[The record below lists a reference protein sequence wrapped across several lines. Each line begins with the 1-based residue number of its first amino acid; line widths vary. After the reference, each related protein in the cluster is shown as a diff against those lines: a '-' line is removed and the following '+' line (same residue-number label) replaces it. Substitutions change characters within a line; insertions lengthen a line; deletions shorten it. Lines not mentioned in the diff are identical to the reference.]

1 MSSSITSSPNDTD
14 RCTWHQGF
22 SSRRSWITIPC
33 LTLFIFFAIMPQEGR
48 GGYHEK
54 RLLNHL
60 LANYNTLE
68 RPVANES
75 EPLEVKFGLTLQQ
88 IIDVDEKNQILTTNA
103 WLNLEWTDYNLQWNE
118 SEYGGVRDLR
128 ITPNKL
134 WKPDVL
140 MYNSAVEGFD
150 GTYHT
155 NVVVKHNGSCLYVP
169 PGIFKSTCKIDITW
183 FPFDDQHCDMKFG
196 SWTYDG
202 NQLDLVLNSEE
213 GGDLSDFITNGEW
226 YLIGM
231 PGKKNTIVY
240 QCCPEPYFD
249 VTFTIQI
256 RRRTLY
262 YFFNLIVPCV
272 LISSMALLGFTLP
285 PDSGEKL
292 TLGVTILL
300 SLTVFL
306 NLVAESMPTT
316 SDAVPLIGTYFNC
329 IMFMVASSVV
339 LTVVVL
345 NYHHRTA
352 DIHEMP
358 QWIKT
363 ILLQW
368 LPWIL
373 GMSRPG
379 KKITRKTILMSNRM
393 KELEL
398 QERSSKSL
406 LANVLDIDDDFRHG
420 NSATANPSAG
430 YIRRSAYGTPLSGR
444 PATVEETSAS
454 LPLSGTRRELQTI
467 LRELQF
473 ITNRMKK
480 ADEEAELI
488 SDWKF
493 AAMVVD
499 RFCLIIFT
507 MFTVIATVAVLLS
520 APHIIVQ

>member
-1 MSSSITSSPNDTD
+1 MSRRNHNVGQLLAAAVILVVLPGKS
-14 RCTWHQGF
+14 HQG
-22 SSRRSWITIPC
+22 
-33 LTLFIFFAIMPQEGR
+33 Q
-48 GGYHEK
+48 HEK
-54 RLLNHL
+54 KLLNKL
-60 LANYNTLE
+60 LDNYNVLE

-103 WLNLEWTDYNLQWNE
+103 WLNLEWTDYNLRWNE
-118 SEYGGVRDLR
+118 SEYGGVKDLR

-140 MYNSAVEGFD
+140 MYNSADEGFD
-150 GTYHT
+150 GTFQT
-155 NVVVKHNGSCLYVP
+155 NVVVKHNGSCLYIP

-196 SWTYDG
+196 SWTHDG
-202 NQLDLVLNSEE
+202 NQLDLILNSEA

-231 PGKKNTIVY
+231 PGKKNTIIY
-240 QCCPEPYFD
+240 ACCPEPYVD

-292 TLGVTILL
+292 TLG
-300 SLTVFL
+300 
-306 NLVAESMPTT
+306 
-316 SDAVPLIGTYFNC
+316 TYFNC

-363 ILLQW
+363 VFLQW

-379 KKITRKTILMSNRM
+379 KKITRKTIMMNSRM

-398 QERSSKSL
+398 KERSSKSL
-406 LANVLDIDDDFRHG
+406 LANVLDIDDDIRNVSGTSG
-420 NSATANPSAG
+420 NSSTMTSNLGPAFTRNANT
-430 YIRRSAYGTPLSGR
+430 I
-444 PATVEETSAS
+444 EESS
-454 LPLSGTRRELQTI
+454 ISGTTSSGQRDLQLI
-467 LRELQF
+467 LKELQF

-480 ADEEAELI
+480 ADEEAEVI

-507 MFTVIATVAVLLS
+507 LFTIIATVAVLLS

>member
-1 MSSSITSSPNDTD
+1 AD
-14 RCTWHQGF
+14 
-22 SSRRSWITIPC
+22 
-33 LTLFIFFAIMPQEGR
+33 
-48 GGYHEK
+48 
-54 RLLNHL
+54 
-60 LANYNTLE
+60 
-68 RPVANES
+68 
-75 EPLEVKFGLTLQQ
+75 
-88 IIDVDEKNQILTTNA
+88 
-103 WLNLEWTDYNLQWNE
+103 
-118 SEYGGVRDLR
+118 
-128 ITPNKL
+128 
-134 WKPDVL
+134 
-140 MYNSAVEGFD
+140 EGFD
-150 GTYHT
+150 GTYQT
-155 NVVVKHNGSCLYVP
+155 NVVIKSNGSCLYIP

-196 SWTYDG
+196 SWTHDG
-202 NQLDLVLNSEE
+202 NQLDLLLNSEA
-213 GGDLSDFITNGEW
+213 GADLSDFITNGEW
-226 YLIGM
+226 YLLGM
-231 PGKKNTIVY
+231 PGKKNTIIY
-240 QCCPEPYFD
+240 ACCPQPYVD

-306 NLVAESMPTT
+306 NLVAEKIPTT

-363 ILLQW
+363 VFLQW
-368 LPWIL
+368 LPWML

-379 KKITRKTILMSNRM
+379 KKITRKSIMMNSRM

-398 QERSSKSL
+398 KERSSKSL
-406 LANVLDIDDDFRHG
+406 LANVLDIDDDIRNVSGTSG
-420 NSATANPSAG
+420 NSSMMTTSLG
-430 YIRRSAYGTPLSGR
+430 GGFGRSATTIEDSAMAGTS
-444 PATVEETSAS
+444 SS
-454 LPLSGTRRELQTI
+454 QRELQLI
-467 LRELQF
+467 LKELQF

-480 ADEEAELI
+480 ADEEAEVI

-507 MFTVIATVAVLLS
+507 LFTVIATVAVLLS